1 MLRFP
6 SKKPC
11 KEKPAHRRADHMKNL
26 KLIVLPFIGF
36 LCLVSAVSAGA
47 ENPKV
52 ELQTSKG
59 NIVLELYADKA
70 PSTVANF
77 LAYVDAK
84 FYDGIIFHR
93 VISGFMVQGGGFS
106 ADMQQK
112 KTLSSIQNEAD
123 NTLKNDRGTIA
134 MARTRE
140 PHSATAQ
147 FFINL
152 VNNDFLNH
160 TGKNARGWG
169 YAVFGKVTSGM
180 EVVDAIAAVQTG
192 SQGRFRDVPT
202 EPVIIKSAR
211 RLTAN

>member
-1 MLRFP
+1 
-6 SKKPC
+6 
-11 KEKPAHRRADHMKNL
+11 MKYL
-26 KLIVLPFIGF
+26 KLITLSFIAF
-36 LCLVSAVSAGA
+36 ICLMLAIPAGA

-59 NIVLELYADKA
+59 NIILELYADKA

-93 VISGFMVQGGGFS
+93 VIAGFMIQGGGFS

-112 KTLSSIQNEAD
+112 KALPPIQNEAD
-123 NTLKNDRGTIA
+123 NRLKNNRGTIA

-180 EVVDAIAAVQTG
+180 DVVDAIAGVQTG

-202 EPVIIKSAR
+202 EPVIIKTAR
-211 RLTAN
+211 RVPAE

>member
-1 MLRFP
+1 MKCLRLT
-6 SKKPC
+6 
-11 KEKPAHRRADHMKNL
+11 AL
-26 KLIVLPFIGF
+26 LFIAF
-36 LCLVSAVSAGA
+36 LCLMVAIPAGA
-47 ENPKV
+47 ENPRV
-52 ELQTSKG
+52 ELQTTKG

-70 PSTVANF
+70 PSTAANF
-77 LAYVDAK
+77 LAYIDAK

-93 VISGFMVQGGGFS
+93 VIAGFMIQGGGFS

-112 KTLSSIQNEAD
+112 KTLPPIQNEAD
-123 NTLKNDRGTIA
+123 NKLKNDRGTIA

-180 EVVDAIAAVQTG
+180 DIVDAIAGVKTS
-192 SQGRFRDVPT
+192 SQGRFRDVPA

-211 RLTAN
+211 RLTAK